1 MRLFSSRISGDFF
14 MNYLSVLTVRFC
26 LFFSMFIGA
35 FFSPLMSVQAEEFK
49 PALQLRVERYQ
60 KNLVEWAASPLVIAA
75 VNESNKQG
83 YISGMSN
90 AQWGALPE
98 SDPYVIRL
106 HQNAL
111 GEQIAKWEE
120 DKAFEKLNVRNIKGY
135 LAAYSS
141 NNAKPLLFNNSGRP
155 AFVNGLKGIWSA
167 KEVKPDPTTHNNAVQ
182 ISAPI
187 LDKGRVI
194 GVIHAAVLAE

>member
-1 MRLFSSRISGDFF
+1 
-14 MNYLSVLTVRFC
+14 MNNLSALTLKAG
-26 LFFSMFIGA
+26 LFFSLITGA
-35 FFSPLMSVQAEEFK
+35 FFSPLISVQAEEIK
-49 PALQLRVERYQ
+49 PALQVRVERYK
-60 KNLVEWAASPLVIAA
+60 KNLAEWAASPLVISA
-75 VNESNKQG
+75 VKESNKQG

-98 SDPYVIRL
+98 SDPYVIKM

-155 AFVNGLKGIWSA
+155 AFVNGLKGVWSA
-167 KEVKPDPTTHNNAVQ
+167 SEVKPDPTTHNNAVQ

-187 LDKGRVI
+187 LDKGQVI